1 MPVFEGDT
9 QASHTS
15 LPLGISYLMSTTSKL
30 VNHESLPETRSL
42 VLITEGILHTL
53 ADVCIG
59 TEALLCFGHN
69 DLTEKTSPITQ
80 PVGVVGVRRVQSK
93 APS

>member
-15 LPLGISYLMSTTSKL
+15 LPLGISYPVSTTSKL
-30 VNHESLPETRSL
+30 VNHESLPETLSL
-42 VLITEGILHTL
+42 VLIMEGILHTL

-69 DLTEKTSPITQ
+69 GLNGEDKFNHPTCGSGGGQEGA
-80 PVGVVGVRRVQSK
+80 V
-93 APS
+93 